1 MTETVPHRRSKQ
13 NATAAIEVLALSEI
27 WSVWCE
33 RWECT
38 LVNDALVGKRSAIVG
53 TCLLRLSRASPQ
65 LARGT
70 KPNDGSV
77 VPEELLKK
85 IQVGLPPGD
94 YTFASQFLRAGIRS
108 GNNEKRWKLALPQL
122 DIFYNREPAAFTVP
136 DFADLAR
143 LRRVQSRV
151 FQDVDEHFSGSK
163 KHAAAAL
170 ALLLPLMSG
179 RSSVAEQLRLLT
191 CSDLDLVD
199 IRNGSL
205 VVLYREPA
213 VVDMPSAHD
222 SDDSESQVIRESDMR
237 LEEVN
242 LTLPPPAEHS
252 QSVIVLSPAVAILL
266 KQFAKHFSLPI
277 FPFVGDVA

>member
-1 MTETVPHRRSKQ
+1 MLIAPESSITAVGARDKAERRK
-13 NATAAIEVLALSEI
+13 
-27 WSVWCE
+27 C
-33 RWECT
+33 CT
-38 LVNDALVGKRSAIVG
+38 G
-53 TCLLRLSRASPQ
+53 RAP
-65 LARGT
+65 
-70 KPNDGSV
+70 
-77 VPEELLKK
+77 KK

-143 LRRVQSRV
+143 LRRVQSRL

-199 IRNGSL
+199 TRNGSL